1 MIKKLHL
8 AASVYTLI
16 GVPLFVAVAANKLN
30 VPALQGNGHPSFEVV
45 LLLVVLLWT
54 TFCAAFFVMGRSFF
68 GRGSDAH
75 LLVGIVAGVILLVLF
90 LALESV
96 FLDRWTPERT
106 PLANTLWFGIPAVAG
121 GLLGALTVLSSES
134 D

>member
-1 MIKKLHL
+1 MINRLYL

-30 VPALQGNGHPSFEVV
+30 VPALQGNGHPSLGVV
-45 LLLVVLLWT
+45 LLFVMLLWT
-54 TFCAAFFVMGRSFF
+54 TFCAAFFAISHFCF
-68 GRGSDAH
+68 GRRSDAH
-75 LLVGIVAGVILLVLF
+75 LLVGMALGAILLVLF
-90 LALESV
+90 LTLESV

-121 GLLGALTVLSSES
+121 GLLGALIVLTSES
-134 D
+134 E